1 MSFTVEI
8 GMWICDFE
16 KAITKPKELVMTE
29 RIGAITMKGNPLTLL
44 GHEIKA
50 GGIAP
55 DATLVANDLSEVKL
69 SSFKGKK
76 IILSAV
82 PSLDTPVCDIE
93 TKRFNQEASKLQDVV
108 ILTVSKDLPF
118 AQKRWCGANGI
129 SAVKTLSDYRGNFG
143 ETYGVLIKG
152 LNLLARCIFVIDES
166 GKVSYVQLV
175 KEVASEPNYEEV
187 LKAVKHDACGCGGH
201 H

>member
-1 MSFTVEI
+1 M
-8 GMWICDFE
+8 
-16 KAITKPKELVMTE
+16 AE
-29 RIGAITMKGNPLTLL
+29 RVGAITMKGNPLTLT
-44 GHEIKA
+44 GHEVKV
-50 GGIAP
+50 GDQAP

-76 IILSAV
+76 VILSVV
-82 PSLDTPVCDIE
+82 PSLDTPVCDLQ
-93 TKRFNQEASKLQDVV
+93 TKRFNQEASKLDGVAV
-108 ILTVSKDLPF
+108 LTVSKDLPF
-118 AQKRWCGANGI
+118 AQKRWCGAAGA

-152 LNLLARCIFVIDES
+152 LSLLARSIFVINES
-166 GKVSYVQLV
+166 GKVTYIQLV

-187 LKAVKHDACGCGGH
+187 LKAVKGEACGCGGH